1 MRGRRGTSRCC
12 LLAVIGLLAT
22 PLSAAA
28 KDIPAFSV
36 AAGQRQLFLDDHGVA
51 NTKNLTRTWHKPAK
65 RGAVIRSS
73 DPNMTIQTRSA
84 PQWDPVNKVYK
95 IWVLGTKAPLR
106 QSTDGL
112 HWTAG
117 SSPSMRT
124 DQVVIDP
131 LDSDPRRRFKAA
143 MTNRGFAI
151 SPDGARWTRLDVPV
165 VRSADEANFSF
176 DPAHGLFIH
185 TVKRTG
191 PYGRSVAIAHSRDF
205 KNWTDLGVVFH
216 ADETDQVIGK
226 QRILERKKNSKLQQ
240 TEYDV
245 PSTYS
250 IQIYNMGVFHYEGLY
265 IGLPSIYHHTGRVPR
280 TWPGFDKQNL
290 SPEILRLV
298 RLYGDYTGFYNIQVA
313 WSRDLKHWSRD
324 RRRPTFLEASPLGA
338 GAYDTQ
344 TIIGPS
350 APVIRGDQLW
360 FYYTGIRN
368 YAFVTSGSL
377 PGYDDYR
384 ADSGAV
390 CLAVMRRDGFASLD
404 AGDTPGT
411 LTTRPFRLPVG
422 RLPVNVLPGKN
433 GRLQVDLLDKDNKT
447 LAMSRP
453 ITTNQFRGS
462 VEWATGDLDKLK
474 GQTVSVRFRLRRA
487 RLYSYWF
494 QPPVK

>member
-1 MRGRRGTSRCC
+1 MRGCRGTSRGC

-36 AAGQRQLFLDDHGVA
+36 AAGQRQLFLDNHGVA
-51 NTKNLTRTWHKPAK
+51 DTENLTRTWHKPAK

-117 SSPSMRT
+117 PSPSMRT
-124 DQVVIDP
+124 DQAVIDP

-216 ADETDQVIGK
+216 ADEIDQVIGQYGGHYSLNK
-226 QRILERKKNSKLQQ
+226 EEGQPDYLV
-240 TEYDV
+240 DH
-245 PSTYS
+245 STYTYL
-250 IQIYNMGVFHYEGLY
+250 IDQEG
-265 IGLPSIYHHTGRVPR
+265 
-280 TWPGFDKQNL
+280 K
-290 SPEILRLV
+290 
-298 RLYGDYTGFYNIQVA
+298 
-313 WSRDLKHWSRD
+313 
-324 RRRPTFLEASPLGA
+324 
-338 GAYDTQ
+338 
-344 TIIGPS
+344 
-350 APVIRGDQLW
+350 
-360 FYYTGIRN
+360 
-368 YAFVTSGSL
+368 
-377 PGYDDYR
+377 
-384 ADSGAV
+384 
-390 CLAVMRRDGFASLD
+390 
-404 AGDTPGT
+404 
-411 LTTRPFRLPVG
+411 
-422 RLPVNVLPGKN
+422 
-433 GRLQVDLLDKDNKT
+433 
-447 LAMSRP
+447 
-453 ITTNQFRGS
+453 
-462 VEWATGDLDKLK
+462 
-474 GQTVSVRFRLRRA
+474 VRFLFRQSDGPELMA
-487 RLYSYWF
+487 AVTKQLF
-494 QPPVK
+494 AEAE